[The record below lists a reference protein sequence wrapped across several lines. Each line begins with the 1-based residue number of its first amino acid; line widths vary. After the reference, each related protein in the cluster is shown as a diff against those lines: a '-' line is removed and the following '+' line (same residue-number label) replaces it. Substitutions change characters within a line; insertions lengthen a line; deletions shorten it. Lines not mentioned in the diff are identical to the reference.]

1 MQNLGVDFIVKA
13 FPRLLNGFV
22 ITIQIAGISFLL
34 SVLFGFIIG
43 ALMTL
48 KNKWLTFI
56 LRILLDAFRLIH
68 PLIWLFILF
77 YGIAYVFHTPTNG
90 YNISIIVFTLWG
102 SFEIGDL
109 VRSFITSLPRHQF
122 ETSMAIG
129 LTRRQMY
136 IHVLM
141 PQIIIRTTPSI
152 VNLATRL
159 IKTTALVSMIGVQEM
174 LKVSQSIIQ
183 VAYYNNPTSMIS
195 FTMYLSLLLLYF
207 IICFPLSLLSR
218 FIEKKVSTLTTGR

>member
-1 MQNLGVDFIVKA
+1 MQNLGVDLIIKA
-13 FPRLLNGFV
+13 FPRLLDGFLL
-22 ITIQIAGISFLL
+22 TIQIAGISFIL
-34 SVLFGFIIG
+34 SVIFGFILG

-48 KNKWLTFI
+48 KNKALTFV

-77 YGIAYVFHTPTNG
+77 YGIAYLFHTSTDG
-90 YNISIIVFTLWG
+90 YHISIIVFTMWG

-122 ETSMAIG
+122 ESSMAIG

-136 IHVLM
+136 LHVLL
-141 PQIIIRTTPSI
+141 PQIVIRTTPSI

-183 VAYYNNPTSMIS
+183 VAYYNNPTSLIS
-195 FTMYLSLLLLYF
+195 FTMYLLLLVLYF
-207 IICFPLSLLSR
+207 IICFPLSLLSK
-218 FIEKKVSTLTTGR
+218 FIEKKVSALTGV